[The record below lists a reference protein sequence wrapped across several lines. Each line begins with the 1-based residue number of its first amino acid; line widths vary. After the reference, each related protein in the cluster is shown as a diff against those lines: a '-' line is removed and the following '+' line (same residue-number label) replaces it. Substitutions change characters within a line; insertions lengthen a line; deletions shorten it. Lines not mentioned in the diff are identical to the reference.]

1 MKIPKILSNLSSWSC
16 RIRGSMAAPSQHRG
30 CPCRPCHRPAL
41 PGLWRHHPWHPWR
54 VEFCMSKRSKGKSQ
68 GVVYCFYCFL
78 LHTALATQ
86 ILRGKDVRAV
96 GGTNR
101 DSGEK
106 QGVQRV
112 SDWLSMQCSP
122 AFWKCAEFQHVATT
136 FVLPS
141 GVRWFCFHVVCH
153 YSQFLP
159 FSWHWRQ
166 SLSNLFGPLKL
177 QDQDATCQKHPKP
190 EKTSGVLQPLTVIP
204 VYTSI
209 YQSPLK
215 QRKMTKT
222 CAVTC
227 HGHGEVFRGFQAWPS
242 PGPGPGAHGA
252 QWSATTAVAVVAG
265 AFLQQ
270 TWTNDILY
278 RLWTDYEEV
287 MYRLCI
293 LVTDFLYLHCI
304 QTNYPIVIC
313 NCWLCLLLCLRN
325 WLHSDSTD
333 YNKKGRVAIYC
344 KMFFKCMVFLT
355 FPDIQCSSG

>member
-16 RIRGSMAAPSQHRG
+16 RIRGSMAAPSQHRS

-227 HGHGEVFRGFQAWPS
+227 HGHGEVFADSKRGLRRDRDREPTEPS
-242 PGPGPGAHGA
+242 DRRRRLSPLSPVH
-252 QWSATTAVAVVAG
+252 SCSKHE
-265 AFLQQ
+265 Q
-270 TWTNDILY
+270 TIFCI
-278 RLWTDYEEV
+278 DYEQI
-287 MYRLCI
+287 MKRLCI
-293 LVTDFLYLHCI
+293 
-304 QTNYPIVIC
+304 
-313 NCWLCLLLCLRN
+313 
-325 WLHSDSTD
+325 D
-333 YNKKGRVAIYC
+333 YVY
-344 KMFFKCMVFLT
+344 
-355 FPDIQCSSG
+355 